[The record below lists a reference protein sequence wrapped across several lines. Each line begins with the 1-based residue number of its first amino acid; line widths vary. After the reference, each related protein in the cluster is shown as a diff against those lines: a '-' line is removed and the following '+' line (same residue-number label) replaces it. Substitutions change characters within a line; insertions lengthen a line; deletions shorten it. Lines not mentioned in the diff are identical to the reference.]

1 MVRKVRYDFAFSFSV
16 NACLAFSFLHQLR
29 SQRGLF
35 YYTVKI
41 SLNSNIARI
50 LSLAEVKVFGDYYNF
65 DVSFGALF
73 NLSKRTVNRIVF
85 IQDGLTG
92 KSTISDITLVKKPV
106 EPISVSVTCDFYA
119 KLHVCHERLL
129 IVNHLL
135 CSCRSLSGPSKMVPM
150 I

>member
-1 MVRKVRYDFAFSFSV
+1 MFIPPPM
-16 NACLAFSFLHQLR
+16 R
-29 SQRGLF
+29 SQRGLY

-41 SLNSNIARI
+41 SLNSNISRI
-50 LSLAEVKVFGDYYNF
+50 LSLAEVEVFGDYYNF

-73 NLSKRTVNRIVF
+73 NLSKRTVNRIAF

-92 KSTISDITLVKKPV
+92 LSTISDVTFVKKPV
-106 EPISVSVTCDFYA
+106 EPISVSTTCNFLSKFEMY
-119 KLHVCHERLL
+119 VGHERLL

-135 CSCRSLSGPSKMVPM
+135 YSCRSLSGHSKMMPM

>member
-1 MVRKVRYDFAFSFSV
+1 M
-16 NACLAFSFLHQLR
+16 R

-35 YYTVKI
+35 YYTVRI

-106 EPISVSVTCDFYA
+106 EPISVSTTCNFFMRN
-119 KLHVCHERLL
+119 LECMSV
-129 IVNHLL
+129 I
-135 CSCRSLSGPSKMVPM
+135 
-150 I
+150 

>member
-1 MVRKVRYDFAFSFSV
+1 M
-16 NACLAFSFLHQLR
+16 R

-35 YYTVKI
+35 YYTVRI

-50 LSLAEVKVFGDYYNF
+50 LSLAEVMVFGDYYNF

-106 EPISVSVTCDFYA
+106 EPISVSTTCNFIYA
-119 KLHVCHERLL
+119 KFGMHVCHLRLL

-135 CSCRSLSGPSKMVPM
+135 SSCRSLSGHSKMMPM

>member
-1 MVRKVRYDFAFSFSV
+1 M
-16 NACLAFSFLHQLR
+16 R
-29 SQRGLF
+29 SQRDIF
-35 YYTVKI
+35 YYKVKI

-50 LSLAEVKVFGDYYNF
+50 LSLAEVKIFGDYYNF

-85 IQDGLTG
+85 VQDGLTG

-106 EPISVSVTCDFYA
+106 EPISVSTTCNFMRNLEY
-119 KLHVCHERLL
+119 VCHERLL

-135 CSCRSLSGPSKMVPM
+135 YSCRSLSGHSKTMPM